1 MLIVKDHNGKNSL
14 IVFGV
19 SGETLCLGEVS
30 RKALILTLA
39 HHVVHYGGRIRI
51 FFCNT
56 GLLVDA
62 EDLYEPDPSS
72 IRAEISACAAANLGA
87 HLCFCGVHNHGN

>member
-1 MLIVKDHNGKNSL
+1 MLIVKDHNGKSDI

-19 SGETLCLGEVS
+19 SGETLCLGKVS

-51 FFCNT
+51 FFYDT

-62 EDLYEPDPSS
+62 EDLYESDPSS
-72 IRAEISACAAANLGA
+72 IRAEISVHAAANLGA
-87 HLCFCGVHNHGN
+87 HLCFCGVHNHDN